1 MSTMGRNV
9 KHFMSKYNVTHHEQL
24 YMHMSVIKHNGNI
37 NVNAAYCNYANK
49 ICELVVMKKL
59 NNEAALNKEE
69 CSAVISY
76 LSTI

>member
-49 ICELVVMKKL
+49 ICELVVMKD
-59 NNEAALNKEE
+59 
-69 CSAVISY
+69 
-76 LSTI
+76 